1 MYANGIIIRSNGCN
15 LLTLKFSHQPNEVG
29 GIQK

>member
-1 MYANGIIIRSNGCN
+1 MLMVLLSDQMVAAM
-15 LLTLKFSHQPNEVG
+15 LTLKFSHQPNEVG